1 MAAVCA
7 RPPPIAFW
15 RALGFA
21 RTMMCAANS
30 AAYAMGKPSMSIRAC
45 VLAAGLAVALSTPA
59 LAFQCPSDVAKIDEA
74 MQTASLS
81 QEQMD
86 QVKQLRDEGERLHGE
101 GKHQESV
108 DTLAQAKEILGI
120 Q

>member
-1 MAAVCA
+1 MVRAVNGAAHA
-7 RPPPIAFW
+7 TGR
-15 RALGFA
+15 
-21 RTMMCAANS
+21 
-30 AAYAMGKPSMSIRAC
+30 PSMSIRAC
-45 VLAAGLAVALSTPA
+45 VLAVGLAVALSTPV
-59 LAFQCPSDVAKIDEA
+59 LAFQCPTDIAKIDQA

-101 GKHQESV
+101 GEHQESV
-108 DTLAQAKEILGI
+108 DTLAQAKEILDI